1 MNSLIA
7 RYRILVSRQLT
18 HRGWIRCFIWGAVK
32 AILEEVA
39 FFFGIT
45 NVWMRVS
52 IGLIWVGIV
61 AAAVILFIAT
71 KRSLG
76 LLGFEKR
83 LRFFFL
89 LQIIA
94 LILLGIQLPLLS
106 LAVFFF
112 DGLVTIVSTFLFVIS
127 GYAVSTRLRDRN

>member
-7 RYRILVSRQLT
+7 RYRILASKQLAR
-18 HRGWIRCFIWGAVK
+18 RGWIRCLIWGAVK
-32 AILEEVA
+32 ATLEGVA

-45 NVWMRVS
+45 NVWMRAS

-61 AAAVILFIAT
+61 AAAIVLFITT
-71 KRSLG
+71 KRSLK
-76 LLGFEKR
+76 LLEQEKR
-83 LRFFFL
+83 LRVFL
-89 LQIIA
+89 RLQIVA

-106 LAVFFF
+106 FAVFFS

-127 GYAVSTRLRDRN
+127 GYAVSVRLRDKH

>member
-7 RYRILVSRQLT
+7 RYRILLSRQLT
-18 HRGWIRCFIWGAVK
+18 HRGWIRCLIWGAVK
-32 AILEEVA
+32 AILEGVA
-39 FFFGIT
+39 FFYGIT
-45 NVWMRVS
+45 NVWMRAS

-61 AAAVILFIAT
+61 AAAVILFITT
-71 KRSLG
+71 KRSLE
-76 LLGFEKR
+76 LLEFEKR

-94 LILLGIQLPLLS
+94 LILLGIQLPLLA
-106 LAVFFF
+106 LALFFP

-127 GYAVSTRLRDRN
+127 GYAVSARLRDRD

>member
-7 RYRILVSRQLT
+7 RYRILVSRQLAR
-18 HRGWIRCFIWGAVK
+18 RGWIRCLIWGLVK
-32 AILEEVA
+32 AILEGAA

-52 IGLIWVGIV
+52 IGLIWLGIV
-61 AAAVILFIAT
+61 AAAVILFITT
-71 KRSLG
+71 KRSLE
-76 LLGFEKR
+76 LLGLEKR

-89 LQIIA
+89 LQIVA
-94 LILLGIQLPLLS
+94 LILLGIQLPLLA

-127 GYAVSTRLRDRN
+127 GYAVSARLRDRD